1 MSEQRQWQVD
11 KDADGW
17 RVFDLVTGTGLGP
30 LSSEAG
36 AQNLR
41 AFCQLRTDF
50 EAALEAEIERLNMS
64 ILPCKKCGHSFFAH
78 REGWPRGCLDCPHTS
93 RCHDFKGDDMTLN
106 GTRI

>member
-41 AFCQLRTDF
+41 AFCQRRTDF
-50 EAALEAEIERLNMS
+50 EWELEAVERDIEVLKRLALQLCRDANR
-64 ILPCKKCGHSFFAH
+64 LQ
-78 REGWPRGCLDCPHTS
+78 
-93 RCHDFKGDDMTLN
+93 
-106 GTRI
+106 